1 MMKKTITWFIDNP
14 VISNLLMIL
23 IFITGFIT
31 ISNIKMEVFPSLEL
45 DVVAISTVYPGA
57 APEDV
62 EKSICIPIEE
72 SIFGI
77 SGIKN
82 ISSSSSEGY
91 GVVIAQ
97 IISGEDTDAIKDK
110 IKTSVESLKNLPS
123 DSEKPV
129 TAKIE
134 RNNPVLTLAVSGK
147 IDELSLNN
155 IIDEIKNDLDNIEG
169 ISLTDIPID
178 KEKEISIEVSREIL
192 EKHNITIQDIKR
204 CILLNSVEAPVGKL
218 ENSLTKNTLRVDQ
231 KAYTGVD
238 IGNIKIY
245 SKDDFNKYTFLKD
258 VAKIN
263 DDFKDSE
270 ITLKF
275 NNKDSNVIRVFRI
288 GNQNALEISDLVE
301 NYVKLKQDRL
311 PEGIE
316 LKIWN
321 DDSKYLEGRLNLLL
335 KNALIGLILVMFVLS
350 LFLKPKLAFWVSI
363 GIPISFLGALSFF
376 PMLDVS
382 INMLSLFTFI
392 LVLGIVVDD
401 AIVVGENFYK
411 YKEKGFSSRD
421 SSIKGAYEISKPVTF
436 AILTTIATFA
446 PMLFLSGNSGKVWKI
461 FPLVV
466 IPILLFSLFESL
478 TILPFHLAHSKN
490 KESKIRLFR
499 KISGL
504 FKAIRNKV
512 NKYLNEVIENYY
524 KPFLNIC
531 LKNNWTTLSSFASI
545 FIITVGLIYSGYVKF
560 NFFPGVESDII
571 YAQVEFPEGTPIGK
585 TRKAA
590 MELEKSLYE
599 LEMEYDGVINS
610 NKGYIRNILTVIGSQ
625 PTKSETA
632 GRGESRQN
640 SYTSSNLAEISVELS
655 PGETRDIKSSS
666 IAAKWRELTQPI
678 EGIKELKFSSS
689 LFSTGEDI
697 NFQFTSDK
705 VSDLSM
711 VVNDFKQIL
720 KRYAGVFDISDNDSK
735 GNSEVIIKLL
745 PEARLYNVDISMIT
759 TQIRDA
765 FYGDDVMTLQRGKNE
780 VDVVVRY
787 DDFSTNSISDLKAF
801 QIETPFGNMISLKSV
816 CELSTKFG
824 YTSINRVNR
833 KRALSVIASVD
844 PAVSNSNDIVN
855 SIIKN
860 DMPDL
865 MKKYQSVKYS
875 LEGQQKEQFETLN
888 DLATNYMI
896 ALFVVFLL
904 LAVPFKSYYQPF
916 IIMSAIPYG
925 IIGAVFGHL
934 LLGMDFSILS
944 MLGIAALSGIVVND
958 SLVMMDYINRFNEK
972 SNNFVQAAKDAGP
985 VRFRAI
991 LLTSITTFMGVL
1003 PLIFEKSLQAKFL
1016 VPMAV
1021 SLGFGVLF
1029 STFVTLILVPTT
1041 YVTLTRIK
1049 EYLLKK

>member
-1 MMKKTITWFIDNP
+1 MMKKIITWFIDNP

-23 IFITGFIT
+23 IFLAGFIT
-31 ISNIKMEVFPSLEL
+31 ISNIKMEVFPGLEL
-45 DVVAISTVYPGA
+45 DVVAISVVYPGA

-62 EKSICIPIEE
+62 EKSVCIPIEE

-82 ISSSSSEGY
+82 INSTASESY
-91 GVVIAQ
+91 GVVVAQ
-97 IISGEDTDAIKDK
+97 IISGEDTDNVRDK
-110 IKTSVESLKNLPS
+110 IKTKVESLKNLPS
-123 DSEKPV
+123 DSEKPLI
-129 TAKIE
+129 AKIE

-147 IDELSLNN
+147 LDDLSLDN
-155 IIDEIKNDLDNIEG
+155 IIKEIKNDLDGIEG
-169 ISLTDIPID
+169 ISLTDIPIER
-178 KEKEISIEVSREIL
+178 EKEISIEVTRDAL
-192 EKHNITIQDIKR
+192 EKHQITIQDIKR
-204 CILLNSVEAPVGKL
+204 SILASSVEAPVGKL
-218 ENSLTKNTLRVDQ
+218 ENLISKNTLRVDQ
-231 KAYTGVD
+231 RAYTGID
-238 IGNIKIY
+238 IGKIKIY
-245 SKDDFNKYTFLKD
+245 SKKDPNKYIMVED
-258 VAKIN
+258 IAII
-263 DDFKDSE
+263 DDNFKDSD
-270 ITLKF
+270 ITLNF
-275 NNKDSNVIRVFRI
+275 NSMDSNIIRVFRI
-288 GNQNALEISDLVE
+288 GNQNALEISKLVE
-301 NYVKLKQDRL
+301 SYVDIKQIKLPD
-311 PEGIE
+311 GIE

-335 KNALIGLILVMFVLS
+335 KNAFIGLILVMFVLS

-376 PMLDVS
+376 PALDVS

-411 YKEKGFSSRD
+411 YKEKGYLSRD
-421 SSIKGAYEISKPVTF
+421 AAIEGAYEISRPVTF
-436 AILTTIATFA
+436 AILTTIVTFA

-478 TILPFHLAHSKN
+478 TILPYHLAHSKD
-490 KESKIRLFR
+490 KQSKIKFLR
-499 KISGL
+499 KISDL
-504 FKAIRNKV
+504 FKNIRTKV
-512 NKYLNEVIENYY
+512 NKYLIYLIEHYY

-531 LKNNWTTLSSFASI
+531 LNNNWTTLSAFTSI
-545 FIITVGLIYSGYVKF
+545 FIITIGLIYSGYVKF

-571 YAQVEFPEGTPIGK
+571 YAQIEFPEGTPIGK
-585 TRKAA
+585 TESAVKELQNSLK
-590 MELEKSLYE
+590 ELELK
-599 LEMEYDGVINS
+599 YDGLIDS
-610 NKGYIRNILTVIGSQ
+610 DEGYIRNILTVIGSQ

-655 PGETRDIKSSS
+655 PGENRDLKSSF
-666 IAAKWRELTQPI
+666 IASKWRELTGPI

-711 VVNDFKQIL
+711 IIDDFKQIL
-720 KRYAGVFDISDNDSK
+720 KRYPGVFDISDNDSK
-735 GNSEVIIKLL
+735 GNSEVTIKLL
-745 PEARLYNVDISMIT
+745 PQAQLYNVTMSMVT
-759 TQIRDA
+759 NQIRDA
-765 FYGDDVMTLQRGKNE
+765 FYGEEVMTLQRGKNE
-780 VDVVVRY
+780 VDVIVKY
-787 DDFSTNSISDLKAF
+787 DDFNSNSIYDLKNF
-801 QIETPFGNMISLKSV
+801 QIQTPRGDKISLKSV
-816 CELSTKFG
+816 CQLSTKSG

-833 KRALSVIASVD
+833 NRSLSVIASVD
-844 PAVSNSNDIVN
+844 PAISNSNDIVN

-860 DMPDL
+860 DIPEL
-865 MKKYQSVKYS
+865 LKKYESVNYS
-875 LEGQQKEQFETLN
+875 LEGQQKEQFETLK
-888 DLATNYMI
+888 DLSTNYI
-896 ALFVVFLL
+896 VALFVVFLL

-934 LLGMDFSILS
+934 LIGMDFSILS

-972 SNNFVQAAKDAGP
+972 GNNFLEAAKDAGP

-991 LLTSITTFMGVL
+991 LLTSITTFIGVL

-1041 YVTLTRIK
+1041 YVTLTQIK
-1049 EYLLKK
+1049 ENFLKK